1 MWPFSVR
8 NLGHFFLSH
17 MLSVSRSWL
26 ILKII
31 SQSWL
36 ILKIIGQSWLWYWK
50 LSVKT
55 DWYWK
60 LSVKADSWYWNLS
73 VKADSD
79 TENYRSVL
87 VQRQIQYDFTNK
99 NNNVSSEDY
108 YIIYNPKYHSSSYW
122 TCCDTC
128 DDFCLDFYDCRYSIY
143 ISVLDWITNNLLF
156 NRLVLG

>member
-1 MWPFSVR
+1 MWPFSGHLLSVR
-8 NLGHFFLSH
+8 VKQLKVVNVLRIVMFDCDHSLSVIWDIFFLSQ
-17 MLSVSRSWL
+17 MLSVSRNWL

-36 ILKIIGQSWLWYWK
+36 WNWK

-55 DWYWK
+55 D
-60 LSVKADSWYWNLS
+60 
-73 VKADSD
+73 SD
-79 TENYRSVL
+79 TENYWSVL

-99 NNNVSSEDY
+99 NNNVSSEDH
-108 YIIYNPKYHSSSYW
+108 YIIHNPKYHSSSYW

-128 DDFCLDFYDCRYSIY
+128 DDFCLDFYDGRYSIY